1 MLTIKNDNVYN
12 TIEETAFI
20 PFRGGSTVQ
29 KHQMYINGQFTD
41 AENGEWMD
49 VVNPSTDEA
58 VSQVPKATRADVAR
72 AIDAA
77 EAAQDAWEETPAV
90 ERGVYLHRIAAGI
103 RERSDEIARL
113 ISEEVGKTIELS
125 TVEVNFTA
133 DYMDYMAEWARRYEG
148 EIVQSDRDNEHI
160 FVFKR
165 AIGVTTGILPWNFPF
180 FLIARKMAPAL
191 ITGNT
196 IVVKPSAES
205 PNNAIAF
212 AQIADKAGLPPGVF
226 NLVTGRGGEVGS
238 ELASNPKVGMVS
250 LTGSVPAGQKVMQ
263 AAAENII
270 KVSLELGGK
279 APAIVHKDA
288 DLDLAVKAVVDSRV
302 INTGQVCNCAE
313 RVYVHEAIKEEF
325 TNRLVEAMR
334 AVKYGDPLQDSDI
347 HMGPLINKDA
357 QDSVQAKVDRAVEQ
371 GAKLLLGGKKVE
383 GKGSF
388 YEPTVIG
395 DATNDME
402 IIQEEI
408 FGPVIP
414 IVTFTNLDEAIALA
428 NDSEFGLTSSLY
440 TQNLNV
446 AMKVVK
452 RLKYGE
458 TYINRENFEAMQGF
472 HAGWRK
478 SGIGGADGKHGLNEY
493 LQTQVVYLQYDK
505 DIN

>member
-1 MLTIKNDNVYN
+1 
-12 TIEETAFI
+12 
-20 PFRGGSTVQ
+20 
-29 KHQMYINGQFTD
+29 MYINGQFT
-41 AENGEWMD
+41 ESETKEFMD
-49 VVNPSTDEA
+49 VTNPSTDE
-58 VSQVPKATRADVAR
+58 VISQVPKATKNDVVR

-77 EAAQDAWEETPAV
+77 EAAQSAWEETPAV
-90 ERGVYLHRIAAGI
+90 ERGKYLHAIADGI
-103 RERSDEIARL
+103 RAEADSIARL
-113 ISEEVGKTIELS
+113 ISEEVGKTLELS

-148 EIVQSDRDNEHI
+148 EIVQSDRDNENI

-196 IVVKPSAES
+196 IVVKPSVES

-212 AQIADKAGLPPGVF
+212 TKIVDKVGLPPGVY
-226 NLVTGRGGEVGS
+226 NLVTGRGGEVGN

-250 LTGSVPAGQKVMQ
+250 LTGSVPAGQKVME

-279 APAIVHKDA
+279 APAIVMDDA
-288 DLDLAVKAVVDSRV
+288 DLDLAVKAIVDSRV

-313 RVYVHEAIKEEF
+313 RVYVHEKIKDEF
-325 TNRLVEAMR
+325 TSRLVEAMK
-334 AVKYGDPLQDSDI
+334 AVKYGNPLKDTGIQ
-347 HMGPLINKDA
+347 MGPLINKAA
-357 QDSVQAKVDRAVEQ
+357 QDSVQQKVDRAVEE
-371 GAKLLLGGKKVE
+371 GAKVLLGGKKVE
-383 GKGSF
+383 GTGSF
-388 YEPTVIG
+388 FEPTVIA
-395 DATNDME
+395 DATNEME
-402 IIQEEI
+402 IVQEEI

-414 IVTFTNLDEAIALA
+414 IVTFADLDEAIELA

-446 AMKVVK
+446 AMKVIK

-505 DIN
+505 SIK

>member
-1 MLTIKNDNVYN
+1 
-12 TIEETAFI
+12 
-20 PFRGGSTVQ
+20 
-29 KHQMYINGQFTD
+29 MYINGQFT
-41 AENGEWMD
+41 ESETQEWMD
-49 VVNPSTDEA
+49 VINPSTDEII
-58 VSQVPKATRADVAR
+58 SQVPKASKSDVVR

-77 EAAQDAWEETPAV
+77 ETAQSAWEETPAV
-90 ERGVYLHRIAAGI
+90 ERGKYLHAIADGI
-103 RERSDEIARL
+103 RAEADSIART
-113 ISEEVGKTIELS
+113 ISEEVGKTLELS
-125 TVEVNFTA
+125 TVEVHFTA
-133 DYMDYMAEWARRYEG
+133 DYLDYMAEWARRYEG
-148 EIVQSDRDNEHI
+148 EIVQSDRDNENI

-196 IVVKPSAES
+196 IVIKPSAES

-212 AQIADKAGLPPGVF
+212 TKIVDQVGLPKGVY
-226 NLVTGRGGEVGS
+226 NLVTGRGGEVGN

-250 LTGSVPAGQKVMQ
+250 LTGSVPAGQKVME

-279 APAIVHKDA
+279 APAIVMDDA
-288 DLDLAVKAVVDSRV
+288 DLDLAVKAIVDSRV

-313 RVYVHEAIKEEF
+313 RVYVHENIKDDF
-325 TNRLVEAMR
+325 TARLVEAMK
-334 AVKYGDPLQDSDI
+334 AVKYGNPLKDSGI
-347 HMGPLINKDA
+347 QMGPLINKAA
-357 QDSVQAKVDRAVEQ
+357 QESVQQKVDRALEE

-383 GKGSF
+383 GAGSF
-388 YEPTVIG
+388 YEPTVLA

-402 IIQEEI
+402 IVQEEI

-414 IVTFTNLDEAIALA
+414 IVAFSTLDEAIALA

-446 AMKVVK
+446 AMKVIK

-505 DIN
+505 SVN

>member
-1 MLTIKNDNVYN
+1 MT
-12 TIEETAFI
+12 
-20 PFRGGSTVQ
+20 
-29 KHQMYINGQFTD
+29 KHLMYIDGQFT
-41 AENGEWMD
+41 ESEGKEWME
-49 VVNPSTDEA
+49 VTNPATDE
-58 VSQVPKATRADVAR
+58 VISQVPKATRNDVIR
-72 AIDAA
+72 AINAA
-77 EAAQDAWEETPAV
+77 EEAQATWEETPAV
-90 ERGVYLHRIAAGI
+90 ERGKYLHAIADGI
-103 RERSDEIARL
+103 RAEADEIARL
-113 ISEEVGKTIELS
+113 ISEEVGKTLELS

-133 DYMDYMAEWARRYEG
+133 DYLDYMAEWARRYEG
-148 EIVQSDRDNEHI
+148 EIVQSDRDNENI

-205 PNNAIAF
+205 PNNAVAF
-212 AQIADKAGLPPGVF
+212 AKIADAAGLPKGVF
-226 NLVTGRGGEVGS
+226 NLVTGRGGEVGH

-250 LTGSVPAGQKVMQ
+250 LTGSVPAGQKVME

-279 APAIVHKDA
+279 APAIVMDDA
-288 DLDLAVKAVVDSRV
+288 DLDLAIKAIVDSRV

-313 RVYVHEAIKEEF
+313 RVYVHEKIKDEF
-325 TNRLVEAMR
+325 TSRLIEAMK
-334 AVKYGDPLQDSDI
+334 AVKYGDPLKDKDI
-347 HMGPLINKDA
+347 QMGPLINKAA
-357 QDSVQAKVDRAVEQ
+357 QDSVQQKVDRAVQE
-371 GAKLLLGGKKVE
+371 GATIALGGKKVE
-383 GKGSF
+383 GPGSF
-388 YEPTVIG
+388 FEPTVIT
-395 DATNDME
+395 DATNEMD
-402 IIQEEI
+402 IVQDEI

-414 IVTFTNLDEAIALA
+414 VITFSTLDEAIALA

-446 AMKVVK
+446 AMKVIK

-493 LQTQVVYLQYDK
+493 LQTHVVYLQYDK
-505 DIN
+505 SVN

>member
-1 MLTIKNDNVYN
+1 M
-12 TIEETAFI
+12 E
-20 PFRGGSTVQ
+20 
-29 KHQMYINGQFTD
+29 KHLMYINGQFT
-41 AENGEWMD
+41 ESEGKEWMN
-49 VVNPSTDEA
+49 VTNPATDE
-58 VSQVPKATRADVAR
+58 VISQVPKATRNDVVR
-72 AIDAA
+72 AINAA
-77 EAAQDAWEETPAV
+77 EEAQSAWEEIPAV
-90 ERGVYLHRIAAGI
+90 ERGKYLHAIAEGI
-103 RERSDEIARL
+103 RAEADSLARL
-113 ISEEVGKTIELS
+113 ISEEVGKTLELS

-148 EIVQSDRDNEHI
+148 EIVQSDRDNENI
-160 FVFKR
+160 FIFKR

-205 PNNAIAF
+205 PNNAVAF
-212 AQIADKAGLPPGVF
+212 TKIVDKVGLPNGVF
-226 NLVTGRGGEVGS
+226 NLVTGKGGEVGN

-250 LTGSVPAGQKVMQ
+250 LTGSVPAGQQVMQ

-279 APAIVHKDA
+279 APAIVMDDA
-288 DLDLAVKAVVDSRV
+288 DLELAVKAIVDSRV

-313 RVYVHEAIKEEF
+313 RVYVHEKIKDEF
-325 TNRLVEAMR
+325 TARLIEAMK
-334 AVKYGDPLQDSDI
+334 AVKYGDPLKDKDI
-347 HMGPLINKDA
+347 HMGPLINKAA
-357 QDSVQAKVDRAVEQ
+357 QESVQQKVDRAVQE
-371 GAKLLLGGKKVE
+371 GAKIAYGGKKVE
-383 GKGSF
+383 GTGSF
-388 YEPTVIG
+388 FEPTVIT

-402 IIQEEI
+402 IVQEEI

-414 IVTFTNLDEAIALA
+414 IITFANLDEAIALA

-446 AMKVVK
+446 AMKAIK

-493 LQTQVVYLQYDK
+493 LQTHVVYLQYDK
-505 DIN
+505 SVR

>member
-1 MLTIKNDNVYN
+1 M
-12 TIEETAFI
+12 E
-20 PFRGGSTVQ
+20 
-29 KHQMYINGQFTD
+29 KHLMYINGQFT
-41 AENGEWMD
+41 ESETQEWMD
-49 VVNPSTDEA
+49 VINPSTDEII
-58 VSQVPKATRADVAR
+58 SQVPKASKSDVVR

-77 EAAQDAWEETPAV
+77 EAAQSAWEETPAV
-90 ERGVYLHRIAAGI
+90 ERGKYLHAIADGI
-103 RERSDEIARL
+103 RAEADSIART
-113 ISEEVGKTIELS
+113 ISEEVGKTLELS
-125 TVEVNFTA
+125 TVEVHFTA
-133 DYMDYMAEWARRYEG
+133 DYLDYMAEWARRYEG
-148 EIVQSDRDNEHI
+148 EIVQSDRDNENI

-196 IVVKPSAES
+196 IVIKPSAES

-212 AQIADKAGLPPGVF
+212 TKIVDKVGLPKGVY
-226 NLVTGRGGEVGS
+226 NLVTGRGGEVGN

-250 LTGSVPAGQKVMQ
+250 LTGSVPAGQKVME

-279 APAIVHKDA
+279 APAIVMDDA
-288 DLDLAVKAVVDSRV
+288 DLNLAVKAIVDSRV

-313 RVYVHEAIKEEF
+313 RVYVHKNIKDEF
-325 TNRLVEAMR
+325 TARLVEAMK
-334 AVKYGDPLQDSDI
+334 AVKYGNPLKDSGI
-347 HMGPLINKDA
+347 QMGPLINKAA
-357 QDSVQAKVDRAVEQ
+357 QESVQQKVDRALEE
-371 GAKLLLGGKKVE
+371 GAKLLLGGKKIE
-383 GKGSF
+383 GAGSF
-388 YEPTVIG
+388 YEPTVLA
-395 DATNDME
+395 DATNEME
-402 IIQEEI
+402 IVQEEI

-414 IVTFTNLDEAIALA
+414 IVAFSTLDEAIALA

-446 AMKVVK
+446 AMKVIK

-505 DIN
+505 SVN

>member
-1 MLTIKNDNVYN
+1 MT
-12 TIEETAFI
+12 
-20 PFRGGSTVQ
+20 
-29 KHQMYINGQFTD
+29 KHLMYIDGQFT
-41 AENGEWMD
+41 ESEGKEWIE
-49 VVNPSTDEA
+49 VTNPATDE
-58 VSQVPKATRADVAR
+58 VISQVPKATRNDVIR
-72 AIDAA
+72 AINAA
-77 EAAQDAWEETPAV
+77 EEAQLAWEESPAV
-90 ERGVYLHRIAAGI
+90 ERGRYLHAIADGI
-103 RERSDEIARL
+103 RAEADSIARL
-113 ISEEVGKTIELS
+113 ISEEVGKTLELS
-125 TVEVNFTA
+125 AVEVNFTA
-133 DYMDYMAEWARRYEG
+133 DYLDYMAEWARRYEG
-148 EIVQSDRDNEHI
+148 EIVQSDRDNENI

-205 PNNAIAF
+205 PNNAVAF
-212 AQIADKAGLPPGVF
+212 SRIVDKAGLPKGVF
-226 NLVTGRGGEVGS
+226 NLVTGRGGEVGH

-250 LTGSVPAGQKVMQ
+250 LTGSVPAGQKVME

-279 APAIVHKDA
+279 APAIVMKDA
-288 DLDLAVKAVVDSRV
+288 DLDLAIKAIVDSRV

-313 RVYVHEAIKEEF
+313 RVYVHEGIKDEF
-325 TNRLVEAMR
+325 TSRLVEAMK
-334 AVKYGDPLQDSDI
+334 AVKYGDPLKDKDI
-347 HMGPLINKDA
+347 HMGPLINKAA
-357 QDSVQAKVDRAVEQ
+357 QESVQQKVDRAVQE
-371 GAKLLLGGKKVE
+371 GATIALGGKKVE
-383 GKGSF
+383 GAGSF
-388 YEPTVIG
+388 FEPTVITN
-395 DATNDME
+395 ATNDME
-402 IIQEEI
+402 IVQDEI

-414 IVTFTNLDEAIALA
+414 VISFSTLDEAIALA

-446 AMKVVK
+446 AMKVIK

-493 LQTQVVYLQYDK
+493 LQTHVVYLQYDK
-505 DIN
+505 SVN